1 MPRGGW
7 TLAHEVFRTKF
18 QANMPILDFKK
29 QARDFIVSKNK
40 RPCSIK
46 EYLRDPAKR
55 HKAEEAQPD
64 QQSLEEMK
72 EKFKIKMQEI
82 SNFNVGEVERTK
94 KIPSTKVDRA
104 ILNALNRV
112 AAKRW
117 LISQGSCRLSRS
129 VTRMLP
135 PEWKAS
141 IENKIQRMSAS
152 IALLQKSAQAELS
165 KEERKA
171 GKKVMRD
178 FGLVLIKP
186 KDVTK
191 AISMLEESVQVKL
204 QVHESRREFRREN
217 QFFEL
222 NRRSFYRQ
230 LTEGGK
236 TPHLMK

>member
-1 MPRGGW
+1 M
-7 TLAHEVFRTKF
+7 TDLARIL
-18 QANMPILDFKK
+18 QAIQICYQDATTRVKK
-29 QARDFIVSKNK
+29 
-40 RPCSIK
+40 
-46 EYLRDPAKR
+46 
-55 HKAEEAQPD
+55 
-64 QQSLEEMK
+64 
-72 EKFKIKMQEI
+72 
-82 SNFNVGEVERTK
+82 
-94 KIPSTKVDRA
+94 PS
-104 ILNALNRV
+104 
-112 AAKRW
+112 
-117 LISQGSCRLSRS
+117 
-129 VTRMLP
+129 
-135 PEWKAS
+135 EWKAN

-236 TPHLMK
+236 TPHEVSTDSIREFWSTM

>member
-7 TLAHEVFRTKF
+7 TLAHEAFRTKF

-55 HKAEEAQPD
+55 HKTEEAQPD

-112 AAKRW
+112 AAKR
-117 LISQGSCRLSRS
+117 
-129 VTRMLP
+129 
-135 PEWKAS
+135 
-141 IENKIQRMSAS
+141 
-152 IALLQKSAQAELS
+152 
-165 KEERKA
+165 
-171 GKKVMRD
+171 
-178 FGLVLIKP
+178 
-186 KDVTK
+186 
-191 AISMLEESVQVKL
+191 
-204 QVHESRREFRREN
+204 
-217 QFFEL
+217 
-222 NRRSFYRQ
+222 
-230 LTEGGK
+230 
-236 TPHLMK
+236 